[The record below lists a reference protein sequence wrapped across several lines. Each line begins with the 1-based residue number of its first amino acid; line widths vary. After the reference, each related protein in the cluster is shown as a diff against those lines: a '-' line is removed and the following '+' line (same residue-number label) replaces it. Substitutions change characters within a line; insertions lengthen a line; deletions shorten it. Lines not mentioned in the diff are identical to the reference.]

1 VSTIRIAVA
10 ACALACAATLTA
22 CGAGSEK
29 LQLPSA
35 GSAVFDGLPAAVV
48 SEVLENPDATRKILE
63 EETVSAR
70 DSMAQGIVIN
80 FMTCRE
86 VAAAYQQWVTEGVR
100 PHLADVPKV
109 SAPREPSYP
118 DAQAIHAR
126 LESLIASGD
135 PSRLE
140 ATLQGPSSCGY
151 WIPARPGDVS
161 GPTIED
167 SLKDIG

>member
-1 VSTIRIAVA
+1 MAVA
-10 ACALACAATLTA
+10 TCALACVATVAA
-22 CGAGSEK
+22 CGGGSETVR
-29 LQLPSA
+29 LPSA
-35 GSAVFDGLPAAVV
+35 GSAMFDGLPTAVV

-86 VAAAYQQWVTEGVR
+86 VAAAYRQWVTEGVR
-100 PHLADVPKV
+100 PHLAAVPTV
-109 SAPREPSYP
+109 SAPQEPSYP

-126 LESLIASGD
+126 LESLVASGD
-135 PSRLE
+135 PSQLE
-140 ATLQGPSSCGY
+140 ATLKGPSSCGH

-167 SLKDIG
+167 SLEDIG